1 MAAIMEYKRYGYY
14 NALNQSESAYPVER
28 IFKMAKHPSTIFIQL
43 KGLNPGWAVGQSIS
57 FRNSQT
63 SFSGKIWYIWR
74 GRLGDGTPVFNLYVK
89 HSNPASVMAAP
100 GGEVMLGSF
109 AKKARAPADVVR
121 LDYVIPPKVDP
132 VAQPFDMG
140 YMIPKITGGID
151 PVLNKPI
158 PGSAGAPDMIKPQQA
173 SMAPSFLNT
182 RNITIAGLILV
193 AVVLLKKKKK

>member
-1 MAAIMEYKRYGYY
+1 MAAIMEGTRYGYY
-14 NALNQSESAYPVER
+14 NALNQSAYPVER
-28 IFKMAKHPSTIFIQL
+28 IFKMAKHPRTIFIQL

-63 SFSGKIWYIWR
+63 SFSGKIWYIWKGKLR
-74 GRLGDGTPVFNLYVK
+74 DGTPVFNLYVK
-89 HSNPASVMAAP
+89 HPNAGSVMAAP
-100 GGEVMLGSF
+100 GGEVISGITL
-109 AKKARAPADVVR
+109 AKAPDPLHVV
-121 LDYVIPPKVDP
+121 KP

-140 YMIPKITGGID
+140 YMIPKIGGID
-151 PVLNKPI
+151 PVLNKPIPPI